1 MCFLC
6 FFRARLNFRGD
17 WPNWWPMDPFNWRR
31 GSFVFSCGALALV
44 SAGGCSKSKP
54 PAPPPVDV
62 QVVAVEQRDIP
73 VVQEWVGSLDGSV
86 NAQIRAQVSGY
97 LVKQDYK
104 EGSPVKEGDVLFEID
119 PRPLAASLAQ
129 AEGSLGQAQAQLGKA
144 DQDVARFKPLV
155 EDKAI
160 SQEELDD
167 AVQAQLAA
175 KAQVASAQAA
185 VDQAHLMLGFT
196 MVTSPIN
203 GIAGLIRAQIGD
215 LVGPSS
221 GILTT
226 VSTVDPIKAYFPISE
241 QSYLKFRNRE
251 PGAPSIPAGMQFDLV
266 LSDGSVYASKGSFFA
281 IDSEVDANTGTLRA
295 VAEFPNPDSLL
306 RPGQFAKVRA
316 VTSVEKGALIV
327 PQRAL
332 AELQGGYQ
340 LATVDA
346 TNHAHIVSV
355 KTGPA
360 VGAEVVIESGLHPG
374 DRVVVDGIQKVRD
387 GAEVNPVPFTAA
399 DASK

>member
-1 MCFLC
+1 M
-6 FFRARLNFRGD
+6 
-17 WPNWWPMDPFNWRR
+17 
-31 GSFVFSCGALALV
+31 
-44 SAGGCSKSKP
+44 
-54 PAPPPVDV
+54 
-62 QVVAVEQRDIP
+62 
-73 VVQEWVGSLDGSV
+73 QEWVGSLDGSV

-119 PRPLAASLAQ
+119 PRPLAAALAQ
-129 AEGSLGQAQAQLGKA
+129 ASGSLGQAQAQLGKA

-175 KAQVASAQAA
+175 RAQVASAQAA
-185 VDQAHLMLGFT
+185 VDQANLMLGFT
-196 MVTSPIN
+196 KVTSPIN

-215 LVGPSS
+215 LVGPST
-221 GILTT
+221 GVLTT
-226 VSTVDPIKAYFPISE
+226 VSKVDPIKAYFPISE
-241 QSYLKFRNRE
+241 QSYLEFRGRE
-251 PGAPSIPAGMQFDLV
+251 PGSPSIPAGMQFDLV
-266 LSDGSVYASKGSFFA
+266 LSDGSVYPAKGTFFA

-295 VAEFPNPDSLL
+295 VAEFPNPEALL

-316 VTSVEKGALIV
+316 VTKVEKGSLLV

-360 VGAEVVIESGLHPG
+360 AGTLVVVESGLHPG
-374 DRVVVDGIQKVRD
+374 DRIVADGIQKVAD
-387 GAEVNPVPFTAA
+387 GAEVNPVPYTAT
-399 DASK
+399 DTSK